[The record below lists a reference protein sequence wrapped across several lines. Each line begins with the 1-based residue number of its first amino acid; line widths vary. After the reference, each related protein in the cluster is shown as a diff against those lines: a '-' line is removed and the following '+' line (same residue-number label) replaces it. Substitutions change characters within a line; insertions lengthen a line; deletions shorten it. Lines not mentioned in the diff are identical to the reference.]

1 MTKAGASLKATL
13 LSFEAIAG
21 SAKDQL
27 VACFVSEALKA
38 TISLVMSRFLDD
50 DSSLE
55 VS

>member
-1 MTKAGASLKATL
+1 MTRAGGSHKATL
-13 LSFEAIAG
+13 PTFEAIAG
-21 SAKDQL
+21 SAKDQF
-27 VACFVSEALKA
+27 VARFVSEGLKA